1 MTKARQ
7 TEQTL
12 DKYLIVI
19 VGPTASGKTDLSIEI
34 ALKYNAEILSA
45 DSRQFYRELSI
56 GTAVP
61 DKDQLLA
68 VKHHFIHNKSVTDYY
83 NSYQYEA
90 DAVMLLE
97 KYFLTN
103 QIAVLTGG
111 SGMYVDAVCNGID
124 LIPDV
129 DPEIREMLMKR
140 LENEGSENLRFEL
153 KKRDP
158 EYYSTVDLKNNQ
170 RIVRALEV
178 CLQTGKPFSSFR
190 TSTIKERPFKIIKVG
205 LNHERDVLYRRI
217 NNRVDK
223 MMEEGLLEEAEG
235 MIGNRN
241 YYALKTVGY
250 REMFSY
256 FDKEINLDKAI
267 ELIKRNTRHFAR
279 RQMTWFGKDKNI
291 KWFNAGDISGIT
303 EFIEI
308 QLSGK

>member
-1 MTKARQ
+1 MTKALQ
-7 TEQTL
+7 TDQPLE
-12 DKYLIVI
+12 KYLIVI
-19 VGPTASGKTDLSIEI
+19 VGPTATGKTDLSIEI

-90 DAVMLLE
+90 DAVLLLE

-129 DPEIREMLMKR
+129 EPEIREMLMKR

-190 TSTIKERPFKIIKVG
+190 TRTTKERPFKIIKVG
-205 LNHERDVLYRRI
+205 LNHERNILYQRI
-217 NNRVDK
+217 NDRVDR
-223 MMEEGLLEEAEG
+223 MMEEGLLEEAKR
-235 MIGNRN
+235 MIGYRN
-241 YYALKTVGY
+241 FYALKTVGY

-291 KWFNAGDISGIT
+291 RWFNAGDVSGIT
-303 EFIEI
+303 EFFKI